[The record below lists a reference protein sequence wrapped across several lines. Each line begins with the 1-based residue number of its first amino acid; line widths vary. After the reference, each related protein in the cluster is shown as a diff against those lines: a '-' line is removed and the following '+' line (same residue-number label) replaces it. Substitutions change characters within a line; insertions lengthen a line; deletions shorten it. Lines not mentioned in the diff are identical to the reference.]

1 MSTTVPPSHVAV
13 SARGVTKTYGS
24 GSNQVT
30 ALNAVGLDI
39 RAGEFTAIMGASGS
53 GKSTLLH
60 SLAGL
65 DSIDSGTIVVE
76 GVDITQL
83 SDSQLTTLRRDRI
96 GFVFQSF
103 NLLPMLTAKEN
114 ILLPLELA
122 GRKVDEQWFGMLVQR
137 FGLAE
142 RLGHRPSQ
150 LSGGQIQR
158 VALTRALVT
167 RPAVIF
173 ADEPTG
179 NLDSASTEAVLSF
192 LRESVDVLG
201 HTVVMKTTLPT
212 GQIAFFACMTAE
224 SSPMS
229 TSARKRCRH
238 SEYSET
244 SAAAQAPC
252 RRHHDCPHERL
263 HRHCCSRRQFSWR
276 RRARTNDRAGRRCER
291 GCATHVR

>member
-96 GFVFQSF
+96 GFVFQAF

-201 HTVVMKTTLPT
+201 HTVVMVTHEDDAAHRADRILRMHDGRIVADEYI
-212 GQIAFFACMTAE
+212 GQKAVQ
-224 SSPMS
+224 
-229 TSARKRCRH
+229 
-238 SEYSET
+238 
-244 SAAAQAPC
+244 AQ
-252 RRHHDCPHERL
+252 
-263 HRHCCSRRQFSWR
+263 
-276 RRARTNDRAGRRCER
+276 
-291 GCATHVR
+291 

>member
-1 MSTTVPPSHVAV
+1 
-13 SARGVTKTYGS
+13 
-24 GSNQVT
+24 
-30 ALNAVGLDI
+30 
-39 RAGEFTAIMGASGS
+39 
-53 GKSTLLH
+53 
-60 SLAGL
+60 
-65 DSIDSGTIVVE
+65 
-76 GVDITQL
+76 
-83 SDSQLTTLRRDRI
+83 
-96 GFVFQSF
+96 
-103 NLLPMLTAKEN
+103 MLTAKEN

-201 HTVVMKTTLPT
+201 HTVVMVTHEDDDRILRMHDGRIVADEYI
-212 GQIAFFACMTAE
+212 GQKAVQ
-224 SSPMS
+224 
-229 TSARKRCRH
+229 
-238 SEYSET
+238 
-244 SAAAQAPC
+244 AQ
-252 RRHHDCPHERL
+252 
-263 HRHCCSRRQFSWR
+263 
-276 RRARTNDRAGRRCER
+276 
-291 GCATHVR
+291 

>member
-1 MSTTVPPSHVAV
+1 MSTTVPPAPVAV

-65 DSIDSGTIVVE
+65 DSIDSGAIVVE

-201 HTVVMKTTLPT
+201 HTVVMVTHEDDAAHRADRILRMHDGRIVADEYI
-212 GQIAFFACMTAE
+212 GQKAVQ
-224 SSPMS
+224 
-229 TSARKRCRH
+229 
-238 SEYSET
+238 
-244 SAAAQAPC
+244 AQ
-252 RRHHDCPHERL
+252 
-263 HRHCCSRRQFSWR
+263 
-276 RRARTNDRAGRRCER
+276 
-291 GCATHVR
+291 

>member
-1 MSTTVPPSHVAV
+1 MSTTVPPSPVAV
-13 SARGVTKTYGS
+13 SAREVTKTYGS
-24 GSNQVT
+24 DSNQVT

-201 HTVVMKTTLPT
+201 HTVVMVTHEDDAAHRADRILRMHDGRIVADEYI
-212 GQIAFFACMTAE
+212 GQKAVQ
-224 SSPMS
+224 
-229 TSARKRCRH
+229 
-238 SEYSET
+238 
-244 SAAAQAPC
+244 AQ
-252 RRHHDCPHERL
+252 
-263 HRHCCSRRQFSWR
+263 
-276 RRARTNDRAGRRCER
+276 
-291 GCATHVR
+291 

>member
-1 MSTTVPPSHVAV
+1 MTTQAPPTPVAV
-13 SARGVTKTYGS
+13 SARSVTKTYGS
-24 GSNQVT
+24 GNGRVV
-30 ALNAVGLDI
+30 ALNGVNLDI
-39 RAGEFTAIMGASGS
+39 HAGQFTAIMGASGS

-65 DSIDSGTIVVE
+65 DSIDSGTITVE
-76 GVDITQL
+76 GIEITAL
-83 SDSQLTTLRRDRI
+83 SDSQLTKLRRDRI

-103 NLLPMLTAKEN
+103 NLLPMLTAQEN

-122 GRKVDEQWFGMLVQR
+122 GRKADQQWFGMLAQR

-142 RLGHRPSQ
+142 RLSHRPSE

-158 VALTRALVT
+158 VALMRALIT

-201 HTVVMKTTLPT
+201 HTVVMVTH
-212 GQIAFFACMTAE
+212 E
-224 SSPMS
+224 DD
-229 TSARKRCRH
+229 
-238 SEYSET
+238 
-244 SAAAQAPC
+244 AAQ
-252 RRHHDCPHERL
+252 
-263 HRHCCSRRQFSWR
+263 
-276 RRARTNDRAGRRCER
+276 RADRILRMSDGRIIADDYIGQKAVQAR
-291 GCATHVR
+291 